1 MHRRKRSRR
10 PGLRPRRKPD
20 QRRGRSPGLRRD
32 HAMTKGKRIHVL
44 DTNVLMHDP
53 TALVKFEEHDVFLQM
68 QLIEELDNG
77 QKGTSAATR
86 NARPVTGTI
95 HIVEG
100 RDREKRRRNG

>member
-53 TALVKFEEHDVFLQM
+53 TALFKFEEQEVFLPM
-68 QLIEELDNG
+68 QVIEELDNG
-77 QKGTSAATR
+77 KKGTSEASR
-86 NARPVTGTI
+86 NARKVSRLIKQQTEGTAT
-95 HIVEG
+95 
-100 RDREKRRRNG
+100 DQTA